1 MGSFV
6 QITPHAATITVNG
19 VPKTVHQT
27 HPNFAEIRD
36 LLMSDEFETE
46 DIEEL
51 MDVRAS
57 IAHRSHGSIVIEADQ
72 VLYKGQVMHGLLAQR
87 LVEAL
92 EAGGQY
98 FDRLIAFAD
107 NYYANP
113 SYRAREQ
120 LWPFLE
126 KGQNPI
132 DEHGRFLAW
141 KLVRSDYRTS
151 TPATCRTTSV
161 PSSRWTAP
169 RSTMIPTAPARPA
182 STSAHGTICPA
193 SARLV
198 EDDRVMIVAVDPKD
212 VVAVPTDY
220 DNAKMRVCRYAVV
233 GEVSKEDAAHAFE
246 GLSFVDSDEFA
257 DGTGCSKYSQLR
269 CASMTWRLAAW
280 VKV

>member
-6 QITPHAATITVNG
+6 QITPHAATLTVNG

-36 LLMSDEFETE
+36 LLMSDEFEANEIT
-46 DIEEL
+46 EL

-72 VLYKGQVMHGLLAQR
+72 IFYRGQLMHGLLSER

-92 EAGGQY
+92 EDGRQY
-98 FDRLIAFAD
+98 FDRLIAYAD

-141 KLVRSDYRTS
+141 KLSFGRTTATS
-151 TPATCRTTSV
+151 IPATCRTTSV
-161 PSSRWTAP
+161 PSSRWTA
-169 RSTMIPTAPARPA
+169 RRWTMIRTAPAPPV
-182 STSAHGTICPA
+182 STFAHGIICPA

-198 EDDRVMIVAVDPKD
+198 ARTI
-212 VVAVPTDY
+212 
-220 DNAKMRVCRYAVV
+220 
-233 GEVSKEDAAHAFE
+233 
-246 GLSFVDSDEFA
+246 
-257 DGTGCSKYSQLR
+257 
-269 CASMTWRLAAW
+269 AS
-280 VKV
+280 